1 MKSPIKTL
9 VFDPKTMTPE
19 IESYLRS
26 LINKT
31 LKSVCETTKERKEV
45 VEEHAKYIDLL
56 FSREPL
62 TICEAF
68 DLGVFSQNLNRI
80 APVNYMFTLAPIFL
94 ERIKK

>member
-19 IESYLRS
+19 IETYLRR

-31 LKSVCETTKERKEV
+31 LKSKCKTTKEREEV
-45 VEEHAKYIDLL
+45 VEKHVKYIDLL
-56 FSREPL
+56 FSNDPL

-68 DLGVFSQNLNRI
+68 DLGVFSQNLIQI
-80 APVNYMFTLAPIFL
+80 APVNYVLCLAPIFL
-94 ERIKK
+94 DRIKK